1 MALMLVPW
9 VTQAQTL
16 TVADGTTTNEMF
28 PVYGYS
34 GDTPGTTSEF
44 VIPSTTDGMSAMVGK
59 TITSMTFYH
68 SSSEVSIGATFQV
81 YLTEISGTTLSGV
94 LGPGAC
100 TVVYTGSLDQ
110 TGSTMTVTFDDGYVY
125 QGGNLLVGTYITI
138 AGGYPHIFFNGI
150 EATGAAYLSGDWGGY
165 STGSYDFIPKTTF
178 TYETPSA
185 CNKPGAIVLGAV
197 NPTSA
202 AITWTAG
209 GSETSW
215 KVYAND
221 AYVTTVTSPSYTY
234 TSLTPNTDYTLAV
247 TAICGSDESNPRTV
261 TIHTPCVA
269 IDVTSA
275 QSYTASFTTA
285 VPDCWTYAGE
295 GNNWNLQAD
304 LGVYAYSTTYG
315 STVTS
320 QKLVSPLFNIA
331 SGTYWLNYSGQS
343 GNVSY
348 DASTTASLSV
358 YYRTSVDGEWFLL
371 SDATRTG
378 ASSGESLYAEAVIL
392 PAGTCQ
398 LAFEA
403 SVGYYAAAVLSSM
416 TIMEQPSC
424 LPVNNLV
431 VSNITGTTADIT
443 WTAGGEETSW
453 KVYLYDENSNL
464 LTGYPV
470 TVSSPS
476 YTYQNLEGLTTYIMG
491 VKAACTGSDS
501 PLRYGSFTT
510 AVACANGSCE
520 LTFQVTDA
528 WGDGWNGAFIRV
540 TDALTDAVLGDIA
553 NENLNGT
560 QGSGENELNTKTL
573 TVCKGEQLNF
583 SWNTGQYDSEASYV
597 ILNGAGEE
605 VFSGSGAQSTDPFF
619 TLADACPSCFKPTAL
634 TASDETVSGAT
645 LTWTR
650 DTRNEAG
657 ETYTIYNVTDDV
669 VYQTGVTGT
678 SITLTG
684 LNENTNYEFTVTTNC
699 SATDNATALSV
710 TFTTLANCPAPVFEA
725 TDITNVTA
733 HTADVEWTG
742 FTQNDS
748 YKVYYRT
755 AEYVDGISVD
765 FENGSMPAGWTT
777 EGNGTW
783 SVGTGDYST
792 VTGAHGGTKNALIK
806 HGTTGNT
813 TYLVTS
819 AMDLSG
825 RSGMT
830 LNMWYINRSWSG
842 DIDEFGV
849 YYRIDG
855 GAWNEIFATT
865 TAHASWTE
873 LNVNLPSGAY
883 AANCQIGFKMTDSYG
898 YGVGIDDILMG
909 ETIPAGAWQTVP
921 TNTTSTTLTGLASET
936 SYEVKIEGICG
947 GSPADEMSDLQV
959 FTTLPSCMPV
969 DGLAVG
975 EITTNSIALTWSD
988 SYNSGATYIIYM
1000 NGAEY
1005 ATGVTGTSYTAT
1017 GLTANTEY
1025 SFAVKASCGGDDYS
1039 AMTAAI
1045 SARTACEAIAL
1056 PHTWTFEAE
1065 ELQSTTQATALPWC
1079 SYRKVESVTYPNYP
1093 YSYSG
1098 TSYAHESSRSL
1109 YFYGSTSTTYPE
1121 QMAWIMPAVDVTN
1134 FPMNGNRV
1142 TFYARSSST
1151 SYNKTVHVGTLS
1163 NKDDWSTFTEVGSVT
1178 VTGTTHQKYT
1188 VALDN
1193 ATATDAY
1200 VALMVER
1207 SSGNLYVDDLTL
1219 EVMPSCLE
1227 VTDLQVSGKTT
1238 NSITLTWT
1246 DELNPSATYVI
1257 YKDGDVEATNVTG
1270 TSYTATGLTSNTAY
1284 EFAVMA
1290 NCGGDLSVM
1299 TPTVTER
1306 TDCEAITIDVDNPY
1320 VENFNDYTGNATST
1334 SAPTGYPEI
1343 TLPGCWSFVNMSSST
1358 SAYPQAFLS
1367 SSSTYAVDG
1376 NCLFFKSSSTTPLY
1390 AILPEFTEPANNL
1403 RVNFTYRNEGTSTS
1417 NGTLQ
1422 LGYLTDPSDMST
1434 FVLISEFERITT
1446 RTPLQVLVPSEVPA
1460 NARLAFSYVGG
1471 TANNY
1476 YLSIDDVTVEI
1487 KPSCMSVTNIAAADI
1502 TTDGATISWTD
1513 AENTNVTYSVYL
1525 NGTENED
1532 LVATNLTA
1540 TTYTFTGL
1548 APNTNY
1554 VAYVT
1559 PTCSGFNGAEESVSF
1574 TTLQVPAT
1582 LPYTTGFETG
1592 DDMQWTLV
1600 NGTNGW
1606 YFGEAATD
1614 EGNSLYIS
1622 NDGGVSNAYTNSTA
1636 TASYAY
1642 RTINF
1647 AEAGYHTFA
1656 FDWKA
1661 KGETSAWDYMYAWL
1675 VPSSVE
1681 LTANVM
1687 PAGMSTSSMS
1697 GTYCPEGW
1705 YDLTKGAKWNQT
1717 EWMSEKA
1724 VIEVAAAGEY
1734 KLVLMWRND
1743 GSQGTNPPA
1752 AVDNI
1757 VVKAKSAFEP
1767 TDFTAENIS
1776 ATSATLTW
1784 TANPL
1789 NNGTETYTLYNN
1801 NVEVATGITGNN
1813 YTATLTANTDYN
1825 FTLVAVNGGDNSD
1838 AVALGLGVYEYPTQA
1853 GKMVYLGGTI
1863 LNTVGN
1869 TSTMTLYRGL
1879 GDNLTEQANY
1889 TEGTY
1894 LTEALTTYTASN
1906 EWPVYGPM
1914 TVIYMGE
1921 TATSAN
1927 TGVAALTVG
1936 YKCPMVVSRDAV
1948 EETANGAYTWTTPEG
1963 AEYTYENHRD
1973 AALALNENGDIVA
1986 TYTDTVRNAGK
1997 CDSIINTLQLTL
2009 HPDFVI
2015 TVNDAEICEGES
2027 YTLTNADQSESFSY
2041 NATGDYT
2048 VLLHSVY
2055 GADSVVNL
2063 SLQMHPAPVAYI
2075 NGRAEYTMNDYCDNF
2090 ELTLTAGSSI
2100 TGVNYEWEDAST
2112 DAVRT
2117 VTPHINNVY
2126 TLAATDPVTGCSSLT
2141 AATLTVNTQDVPV
2154 LTVDGDAAICFGQSA
2169 TLTVTDA
2176 NAIEGVTFRWRNAAT
2191 DAVVG
2196 VGATLTV
2203 SPTETTVYTV
2213 TAEGACDVT
2222 SEPFTV
2228 TVNPLPVAEVATSA
2242 TVLCAGAELT
2252 ISATEGFAGYEWSNG
2267 ATTATSTFAAAT
2279 TGSYTVTVTDAN
2291 GCVNEFTT
2299 ANVTVNPV
2307 YELNDAQSVCF
2318 TQNPYTWGTQ
2328 TITENGNYDQTF
2340 QTVNGCDSLVH
2351 LTFTFEE
2358 MSVNNT
2364 YREVCQNT
2372 DVTWGETTY
2381 PAVQESATL
2390 TYIDNSG
2397 DCPEQKNLVLT
2408 VNPVKAS
2415 SFEQVVCDSYLWPVS
2430 NETYTESGAYPYT
2443 LQTVKGCDSVV
2454 TMNLTVNY
2462 QNTGIDEQTACD
2474 RYEWIDGNIYT
2485 ESNNTATYTLQN
2497 ALGCD
2502 SVVTLN
2508 LTVNYKNYA
2517 EYAHTECDATSYT
2530 WLDGETYNIDV
2541 EYNESGA
2548 TYTYPGITNAAG
2560 CDSIAVLHLTM
2571 NYVLDTLN
2579 WTNVTECDNYYLDVV
2594 QCDGSIV
2601 REYFAESGDV
2611 VRRTRNAETGRDR
2624 ISRIHLTINNSE
2636 HQTVP
2641 VTACVPYTW
2650 NVSADITIENIN
2662 PVANDT
2668 VISQEL
2674 VNEFGC
2680 NVIKVLRLTVLR
2692 PTENVTPVTL
2702 CQNDSWTDGNNVE
2715 YLAAN
2720 YELGENERVQ
2730 WNATTNAA
2738 GCDSIDYVVFTVNPV
2753 YNVEATLTYCENEFT
2768 NNAITYAN
2776 PNNAAETVELTIP
2789 GALNQVVYNNTVV
2802 ANWTTATGCDSIV
2815 TITYTVNPTRT
2826 ENVDIQSCY
2835 TYTWNETEYN
2845 VSGDYTFNTQTV
2857 DGCDSTAT
2865 LHLTIA
2871 DTVTGIVNIE
2881 ACGEYT
2887 YKGVTY
2893 RESMT
2898 FVEVSEVPAVSGC
2911 DSVTHFVY
2919 NLTPRVMKDVYIVA
2933 NAPYTWDNNVEYS
2946 TSVENIYYDATEP
2959 GGCDSILVLHLTME
2973 QPIVI
2978 CENELPYTTTF
2989 GVTLTEDTTNY
3000 TETIEGVLYDIDY
3013 TVNHNTVETVTVD
3026 NACNSYEWHGMT
3038 YTESGNYTFD
3048 TINANGC
3055 DSTATLA
3062 LTVNVSTDSVLTAV
3076 ACDTYTWSGE
3086 TFTESIDTTI
3096 VGLVNAKGCDSTA
3109 TLHLTI
3115 NKNEGVEETV
3125 VTCVSYTWMGTEYT
3139 ASGDYSI
3146 TFQDANGC
3154 SGDSVLHLTI
3164 NVPTENNLVI
3174 IDTAASTYYNGTYY
3188 ADINEANGG
3197 QPYTFDVLYENG
3209 NAKGCD
3215 STDHVTL
3222 YVTRGTVTDENYN
3235 KCGEFT
3241 WDRNNHT
3248 YAWIDAAERQAN
3260 GNALYK
3266 DITDATAPVYIH
3278 TGENPTAVVTDAMG
3292 VPTQTYVLWL
3302 NMIEANYFDYDLG
3315 TILLSQQ
3322 NSVTVNP
3329 GDTLDAQ
3336 TIDLSEFVAA
3346 KQNATLNV
3354 TLHHTSNYYCE
3365 NVVTYTANLMW
3376 NYDTLDNVYVCNG
3389 QATYDWTEGDETFVE
3404 TLTGDETTFTEIFA
3418 AGTANEMVKTVTVVR
3433 MPAIVP
3439 VDTAAVACDEFTWYG
3454 TTYTET
3460 PAVAPTHLF
3469 QVEHNG
3475 VLCDSTVTLNLTV
3488 NYSTSSVNEVTVC
3501 GTYTWEEKIVAG
3513 AAKVYTESNNT
3524 DTIMLTNN
3532 AGCDSIVTLNL
3543 TIYPVYADT
3552 VMAVACDSYTWTVN
3566 TFNPATGLYDN
3577 VVVGTY
3583 TESSNN
3589 DEVEYVPTQNID
3601 VVIGNSAATTGNS
3614 YLPAYS
3620 LYEYSLT
3627 QQIYTA
3633 DEIGV
3638 SGDINSLTMWL
3649 QNTSSYA
3656 RNWQI
3661 YMKEV
3666 DKSTFASGSDWV
3678 SLTDADL
3685 VASGTI
3691 PNGISSFV
3699 AKTFEF
3705 NTPFS
3710 YTGTGNLLVCV
3721 RDMTGDW
3728 SSGCYANIMAG
3739 NGNQTMYAYR
3749 DGTVYDPTTPGVNG
3763 TLLSSKNVIGLNITT
3778 GGGGA
3783 FMYNAKNQYG
3793 CDSLLTLNLTINNHV
3808 DTGVYDTAC
3817 VSYTW
3822 VANNNAEYTASGDYT
3837 RDITDANDC
3846 AATETLHLTINTPE
3860 LFTRDQYVFGNGI
3873 TINGHFYEAAATG
3886 VAHYTVVLDTVDD
3899 NGCATTVTVELYV
3912 SQYEYVYTN
3921 HVGCGSYTWTVAD
3934 NGDDKVYRTM
3944 TATEAAANPTAL
3956 YWNETDNAPV
3966 LEMPR
3971 HSDGNMI
3978 YVLNLTLNEPSV
3990 TEINVTALASQ
4001 LGTGNIYS
4009 TVDGDIDCSAAVAA
4023 KATTV
4028 ITEEFSMGPHAACDS
4043 IVRYNINVVY
4053 NYDTLAPVTY
4063 CENITTYTDSN
4074 NGEHNIT
4081 VGDNAIDFT
4090 VNADA
4095 DNEMNYHVVVT
4106 VTAHTPSAPQ
4116 VVTACDT
4123 YTWEA
4128 GDGLTYNVS
4137 GTYNWNDD
4145 ENCTAETLQLT
4156 INNHID
4162 ADVNVTICDT
4172 YTWVDNDNAVYTE
4185 SGDYTRDITDVNECA
4200 ATETLHLTINVNAGV
4215 EETVAACDSYSWT
4228 YAADPLTES
4237 NTYTETFTDGN
4248 GCEGTATLHL
4258 TINTNAGIKDT
4269 FASCYTYTWTYQ
4281 SFNAVSNQMEDVSY
4295 TYTESGDKT
4304 ETYVDANGCVGTA
4317 TLNLTINGSESIDTA
4332 FWFGDGS
4339 YRYTGIFTTAT
4350 AHMYTPGDYAGIV
4363 ETVNGVTANGCDSI
4377 YNITLHVGN
4386 NYTHTDAV
4394 RSCATY
4400 TWTRNNTTYARL
4412 TDAQAAEYPTAIYFD
4427 QTNNEPVY
4435 YNPVVVEPRVNDYA
4449 DEYMLDLTL
4458 DAIHEEDVV
4467 VDLPVFPGTLAYG
4480 DSSYN
4485 VALAD
4490 HDMGRVFVD
4499 STFTSDVHFGGVQY
4513 CDSIVHLTVNVI
4525 NNYVDEGVVDL
4536 CYTESSYTWEGES
4549 IVLDANPDVLNEYYI
4564 YHVDAVNDTVKYQK
4578 VIQHPI
4584 QYVTER
4590 RVECDSYEWRGTVY
4604 TESTSGVVRNFTDQ
4618 YGCDS
4623 TVTLV
4628 LTINHTTSSAMGS
4641 EAAPIVAC
4649 DGYEW
4654 ILSNNEAVSPK
4665 YTESGVYTMD
4675 YTSVEG
4681 CPSTD
4686 TLYLTINNSTE
4697 TTVEAEGCGNYT
4709 WMNGDETVGTYTAS
4723 GTYTHTFDGANVAG
4737 CDSTVTLTLT
4747 IHELPAIVYDAPD
4760 DHVCDA
4766 FVWTAQTWNGTEM
4779 VDTVF
4784 ATITET
4790 AYSLYDTAYNEFGCP
4805 IPHYISAVYIDKSSG
4820 RTEAV
4825 ACDNYEWHGTEY
4837 TESGAYEYVNP
4848 TTNACGNPVD
4858 SLYLTINKN
4867 SGHLEEVAIC
4877 NSNLPAAGYEW
4888 NGSYYSTT
4896 GEYYYVYTDDNNCSS
4911 RDTLKLT
4918 IGNVR
4923 TYGRVY
4929 VENCGPYTWDVTGET
4944 FTESTEV
4951 STIMD
4956 GANAVGCDSVIMLYL
4971 TIYEQPVINET
4982 VAICD
4987 NELVDYSWR
4996 GIAIAAAGEYTDFGG
5011 AFSEHCD
5018 SVYNLTLTVN
5028 ERTYSSVDVTYC
5040 DSYEWNGE
5048 TYTESGVY
5056 TYTTTNAAG
5065 CDNIDTLHLTI
5076 NVNNGVEE
5084 TELACD
5090 SYEWNGTNYTESGDY
5105 TVTYQD
5111 ANGCSADSV
5120 LHLTIANSENN
5131 SVSETA
5137 CDSYE
5142 WNGETYTESGT
5153 YTYNYNTPDGCA
5165 GVKTLELTVNSSSSA
5180 EVSDIACDSY
5190 EWNGETYTAS
5200 GVYTYTTTNAAGC
5213 DSVVTLNLTINYN
5226 SNAAFT
5232 ETACDS
5238 YEWNG
5243 TEYITSG
5250 DYTYSYTNAAGC
5262 ASTDTLH
5269 LTVNYSS
5276 DVVTINETACDSYE
5290 WTAGNGETYTES
5302 GAYTYTTTNAAG
5314 CDSTVTLNLTIN
5326 TSNTGEEE
5334 QTACDSYTWN
5344 GETYTESGVYTFNT
5358 TNAAGCDSTATL
5370 NLTINTSNTGVD
5382 VQTACDTYTWI
5393 DNNVYTASNN
5403 TATYTVTNVAGC
5415 DSVVTLNLTINN
5427 SVATSFADEACS
5439 AYVWEGSYYTESGDY
5454 TKTFEAVNGCD
5465 SVVTLTLTIN
5475 QPVAETIT
5483 ETACGSYTWNGIT
5496 YNASGSYTQT
5506 DVAANGCDSVTTLV
5520 LTINQPVTGTFTDAA
5535 CDSYTWNGETYTESG
5550 AYTQT
5555 LTAANGCDSVVTLTL
5570 TINTPANTTE
5580 DVTACESYTW
5590 HGQVYTTNGA
5600 YTFNFTDVNGCAAVA
5615 TLNLTINTPA
5625 NTTETVTACN
5635 SYSWNNQTYT
5645 NSGVYTSTFVD
5656 NNGCNATATL
5666 NLTINNPVNAY
5677 VTATACESYTW
5688 NGQTYYTS
5696 GSYTYTATAANGC
5709 DSVTTLTLTINQPTT
5724 ATVYAEA
5731 CGSYTWN
5738 GQTYTQPGAYNY
5750 TTTGSNG
5757 CDSTVTLLLNLVQPV
5772 QTIINQTACDS
5783 YIWNGTTYTT
5793 SGSYSVTETAANGCD
5808 SVVTLNLTINNS
5820 VSSNFAE
5827 TACNSYTWNG
5837 QAYTTSG
5844 TYTQVFTAHNG
5855 CDSTVTLNL
5864 TINTPTTATVT
5875 ETACSSFDWN
5885 GETYTQSG
5893 SYTYTT
5899 TGANGC
5905 DSVTTLLLTINL
5917 PVYTNLE
5924 VNAEGSYSWN
5934 GETYT
5939 ESGVYTYTTTAAN
5952 GCDSIVTLTLTITP
5966 VYTVTLVSSNE
5977 AWGSVSESGTV
5988 AEYGYFTAEA
5998 TANEGYEF
6006 VAWVNGTDTV
6016 STSSTYIFQV
6026 TEDITLTAVFA
6037 EVQGISTVDM
6047 NNVVIYSNDTRIF
6060 VNGAEGYDVYVY
6072 DVNGRVISRQL
6083 KAADAIEFRMST
6095 TGVYLVKVGNAP
6107 AKRVIVVR

>member
-1 MALMLVPW
+1 MQKFLRTLTLMALMLVPW

-16 TVADGTTTNEMF
+16 TVADGTETHQYVPF
-28 PVYGYS
+28 YGYFA
-34 GDTPGTTSEF
+34 DDDQQNQMIYPA
-44 VIPSTTDGMSAMVGK
+44 TDLSAMVGK
-59 TITSMTFYH
+59 EITQMVFYY
-68 SSSEVSIGATFQV
+68 SSVGSYGSGVGNWTVSLGETSATS
-81 YLTEISGTTLSGV
+81 LSGLDNTTTLTQVFSGN
-94 LGPGAC
+94 
-100 TVVYTGSLDQ
+100 LDALFDATEQ
-110 TGSTMTVTFDDGYVY
+110 TLTITFDDGYTY
-125 QGGNLLVGTYITI
+125 NGGNLLVEFSHSASSYRD
-138 AGGYPHIFFNGI
+138 YYFYGI
-150 EATGAAYLSGDWGGY
+150 EATGAAYCYNSVW
-165 STGSYDFIPKTTF
+165 DFLPKTTF
-178 TYETPSA
+178 SYETPSA
-185 CNKPGAIVLGAV
+185 CAKPTGLAV
-197 NPTSA
+197 NYNGGTTAQISWTSTASAWNISVNGTVTPVTTNPYTLTNLSLSTTYEVMVQADCGSNGTSA
-202 AITWTAG
+202 WT
-209 GSETSW
+209 
-215 KVYAND
+215 N
-221 AYVTTVTSPSYTY
+221 
-234 TSLTPNTDYTLAV
+234 AV
-247 TAICGSDESNPRTV
+247 
-261 TIHTPCVA
+261 
-269 IDVTSA
+269 
-275 QSYTASFTTA
+275 SFTT
-285 VPDCWTYAGE
+285 PDCWGGHLVTYTM
-295 GNNWNLQAD
+295 ND
-304 LGVYAYSTTYG
+304 
-315 STVTS
+315 
-320 QKLVSPLFNIA
+320 
-331 SGTYWLNYSGQS
+331 
-343 GNVSY
+343 SY
-348 DASTTASLSV
+348 
-358 YYRTSVDGEWFLL
+358 
-371 SDATRTG
+371 
-378 ASSGESLYAEAVIL
+378 
-392 PAGTCQ
+392 
-398 LAFEA
+398 
-403 SVGYYAAAVLSSM
+403 
-416 TIMEQPSC
+416 
-424 LPVNNLV
+424 
-431 VSNITGTTADIT
+431 
-443 WTAGGEETSW
+443 
-453 KVYLYDENSNL
+453 
-464 LTGYPV
+464 
-470 TVSSPS
+470 
-476 YTYQNLEGLTTYIMG
+476 
-491 VKAACTGSDS
+491 
-501 PLRYGSFTT
+501 
-510 AVACANGSCE
+510 
-520 LTFQVTDA
+520 
-528 WGDGWNGAFIRV
+528 GDGWNGAAILV
-540 TDALTDAVLGDIA
+540 TDACGNVVETLTMNSGSSNSGSLSLCGEYYKFVWQTGSYDSECSFTFSEGGSTLFTTPSSVSDGLVLGTTGINPCPDPTGLA
-553 NENLNGT
+553 AG
-560 QGSGENELNTKTL
+560 TL
-573 TVCKGEQLNF
+573 TVNSADLSWTENGTATAWQLC
-583 SWNTGQYDSEASYV
+583 V
-597 ILNGAGEE
+597 NG
-605 VFSGSGAQSTDPFF
+605 
-619 TLADACPSCFKPTAL
+619 
-634 TASDETVSGAT
+634 DETN
-645 LTWTR
+645 LI
-650 DTRNEAG
+650 N
-657 ETYTIYNVTDDV
+657 
-669 VYQTGVTGT
+669 
-678 SITLTG
+678 
-684 LNENTNYEFTVTTNC
+684 VTTNPFTL
-699 SATDNATALSV
+699 TDLAENTDYTVKLRANCGEKQSCWTEDIN
-710 TFTTLANCPAPVFEA
+710 FTTLANCVAPTNATASNITAHDATISWTSEGNNFIIMMGEEDLAARADFETGAVPANFTTTTSYPFTAVENTHSGAYCAKSSNEGVNSSTSDMVIEVALANAGTVTFSAMVSSESNWDKAYFSIDGTVQSNLNGISGAGSWIDYSYPLAAGTHTLRWYYTKDASASGNDDRFYVDDIVVSAGVSSWNNFTATASPYTFTGLDGETAYQVKVVNVCTSGNSDPSNTVAFTTEVACPAP
-725 TDITNVTA
+725 
-733 HTADVEWTG
+733 TG
-742 FTQNDS
+742 LAASNPTTS
-748 YKVYYRT
+748 
-755 AEYVDGISVD
+755 SVD
-765 FENGSMPAGWTT
+765 LAWTENGSATAWQICV
-777 EGNGTW
+777 NG
-783 SVGTGDYST
+783 
-792 VTGAHGGTKNALIK
+792 
-806 HGTTGNT
+806 
-813 TYLVTS
+813 
-819 AMDLSG
+819 
-825 RSGMT
+825 
-830 LNMWYINRSWSG
+830 
-842 DIDEFGV
+842 DET
-849 YYRIDG
+849 
-855 GAWNEIFATT
+855 NLTNATT
-865 TAHASWTE
+865 
-873 LNVNLPSGAY
+873 NP
-883 AANCQIGFKMTDSYG
+883 F
-898 YGVGIDDILMG
+898 
-909 ETIPAGAWQTVP
+909 
-921 TNTTSTTLTGLASET
+921 TLTGLAEYT
-936 SYEVKIEGICG
+936 EYTIKVRANCG
-947 GSPADEMSDLQV
+947 GIDGVSEWSNTETITTLAGCQAVQNLAYSDLTAEGVTLSWTDPNSGSNTYTVTNVTTSEVLTTNCATTTFDVTGLTAQTLYTFSVAVNCATATSDVATVAVTTPCAAVTIPFTENFDSHTTSTSAATGVQPDCWTLAHKDVSWTAASYNPQISYGTSNAHSGSYSLRLYYRGIYAMPPVNVNVNQLQLHFWVKQTLAAYQLEVGVMSDLNDASTFVPIETINNTSTSAYEEHTIYFNQYTGNGRYIA
-959 FTTLPSCMPV
+959 FHNITTNTYNYSYNYIDDITVDYLPSCFPV
-969 DGLAVG
+969 SNLAADV
-975 EITTNSIALTWSD
+975 TSSSVTLSWTDAS
-988 SYNSGATYIIYM
+988 NSGATYTVYDMSDNSVIEA
-1000 NGAEY
+1000 NVN
-1005 ATGVTGTSYTAT
+1005 ATTYTV
-1017 GLTANTEY
+1017 GNLTANTPYE
-1025 SFAVKASCGGDDYS
+1025 FGVRANCS
-1039 AMTAAI
+1039 ATDESDMTTI
-1045 SARTACEAIAL
+1045 STRTACGSETIPFTEDFSASLASNPCWSGATGTTAAQVFAGTALTFTAPSQWNFISTTHDGLPGGHYYRNVFGSSVKTWMITPEIDLTTAASAQLSFDVALTDYNNAAL
-1056 PHTWTFEAE
+1056 PDANGDTNTSQAFMVIISTDGGNTW
-1065 ELQSTTQATALPWC
+1065 LQSNATIWQNA
-1079 SYRKVESVTYPNYP
+1079 SQDDRGE
-1093 YSYSG
+1093 YSY
-1098 TSYAHESSRSL
+1098 AAL
-1109 YFYGSTSTTYPE
+1109 ASTTYLNKVVNLNQYLGQTIRIAFYCQSIWSGGDNDLHIDNIAVTEVPE
-1121 QMAWIMPAVDVTN
+1121 CSPIANLTVSDVTTN
-1134 FPMNGNRV
+1134 SAVLTWADNDN
-1142 TFYARSSST
+1142 
-1151 SYNKTVHVGTLS
+1151 
-1163 NKDDWSTFTEVGSVT
+1163 
-1178 VTGTTHQKYT
+1178 
-1188 VALDN
+1188 DN
-1193 ATATDAY
+1193 ATYT
-1200 VALMVER
+1200 VKNGNVVVE
-1207 SSGNLYVDDLTL
+1207 SG
-1219 EVMPSCLE
+1219 
-1227 VTDLQVSGKTT
+1227 
-1238 NSITLTWT
+1238 I
-1246 DELNPSATYVI
+1246 
-1257 YKDGDVEATNVTG
+1257 
-1270 TSYTATGLTSNTAY
+1270 
-1284 EFAVMA
+1284 
-1290 NCGGDLSVM
+1290 
-1299 TPTVTER
+1299 
-1306 TDCEAITIDVDNPY
+1306 
-1320 VENFNDYTGNATST
+1320 
-1334 SAPTGYPEI
+1334 
-1343 TLPGCWSFVNMSSST
+1343 
-1358 SAYPQAFLS
+1358 
-1367 SSSTYAVDG
+1367 
-1376 NCLFFKSSSTTPLY
+1376 
-1390 AILPEFTEPANNL
+1390 
-1403 RVNFTYRNEGTSTS
+1403 
-1417 NGTLQ
+1417 
-1422 LGYLTDPSDMST
+1422 
-1434 FVLISEFERITT
+1434 
-1446 RTPLQVLVPSEVPA
+1446 
-1460 NARLAFSYVGG
+1460 
-1471 TANNY
+1471 
-1476 YLSIDDVTVEI
+1476 
-1487 KPSCMSVTNIAAADI
+1487 
-1502 TTDGATISWTD
+1502 
-1513 AENTNVTYSVYL
+1513 
-1525 NGTENED
+1525 
-1532 LVATNLTA
+1532 TA
-1540 TTYTFTGL
+1540 TTYTLTGL
-1548 APNTNY
+1548 TPNTTY
-1554 VAYVT
+1554 TFAVVANCAVD
-1559 PTCSGFNGAEESVSF
+1559 AEPVEVNV

-1622 NDGGVSNAYTNSTA
+1622 NDNGVSNDYTKTTSSN
-1636 TASYAY
+1636 SYAY
-1642 RTINF
+1642 RMFDI
-1647 AEAGYHTFA
+1647 ADAGYYTFA

-1661 KGETSAWDYMYAWL
+1661 YGESNYDYMRVFVA
-1675 VPSSVE
+1675 PA
-1681 LTANVM
+1681 TANA
-1687 PAGMSTSSMS
+1687 AGYTPSTS
-1697 GTYCPEGW
+1697 GTPTGW
-1705 YDLTKGAKWNQT
+1705 YALDGGSKLNLVSDWQNAKKMLNL
-1717 EWMSEKA
+1717 E
-1724 VIEVAAAGEY
+1724 AGSY
-1734 KLVLMWRND
+1734 QLVFVWRND
-1743 GSQGTNPPA
+1743 NSQGTNPPA

-1801 NVEVATGITGNN
+1801 NVEVVTGITGNN

-1825 FTLVAVNGGDNSD
+1825 FSLVAVNGGDNSD
-1838 AVALGLGVYEYPTQA
+1838 AVALGLGVYEYPTQD

-1879 GDNLTEQANY
+1879 GADLTEQANY

-1906 EWPVYGPM
+1906 DWPVYGPM

-1927 TGVAALTVG
+1927 TGVAALTPG

-2015 TVNDAEICEGES
+2015 TVNDAEICEGET

-2041 NATGDYT
+2041 TATGDYT

-2126 TLAATDPVTGCSSLT
+2126 TLTATDPVTGCSSLT

-2541 EYNESGA
+2541 EYNENGA

-2650 NVSADITIENIN
+2650 NVSSDITIENIN

-2702 CQNDSWTDGNNVE
+2702 CQNDSWTDDNNVE

-2776 PNNAAETVELTIP
+2776 PNNAAETIELTIP

-2898 FVEVSEVPAVSGC
+2898 FVEESGVAISGC

-2919 NLTPRVMKDVYIVA
+2919 HITPRVMKDVYVVA
-2933 NAPYTWDNNVEYS
+2933 NAPYTWDNGETYTAAVDG
-2946 TSVENIYYDATEP
+2946 IYYDATEP

-2978 CENELPYTTTF
+2978 CEGSFPYNTGY
-2989 GVTLTEDTTNY
+2989 GVTIDPLHDY
-3000 TETIEGVLYDIDY
+3000 TESYAAGQEYSTSWGSDIPTNSFSWGVKYEANQPIASYRVQNVSFLYTNSQAGAYTFNVYTDGDNAPANLKSSKTVTFESTDASGWKTVTLDVPVDVDNQTMWVTITATGLSAPAASFAYAETDMPNSDWFNEDGNWDHLHNYSAHSWMIATGISADPNQGVWFNNDPNGNDTIIYY
-3013 TVNHNTVETVTVD
+3013 TVNRNSFEGMEAT
-3026 NACNSYEWHGMT
+3026 ACNSYEWNNQT
-3038 YTESGNYTFD
+3038 YTESGIYTFGSTD
-3048 TINANGC
+3048 INGC
-3055 DSTATLA
+3055 DSTAVLT
-3062 LTVNVSTDSVLTAV
+3062 LTVNVSTDSVLTDV
-3076 ACDTYTWSGE
+3076 ACDSYTWSGIN
-3086 TFTESIDTTI
+3086 FTESADTTL
-3096 VGLVNAKGCDSTA
+3096 VGLTNAAGCDSTA

-3115 NKNEGVEETV
+3115 NVNEGTTETV
-3125 VTCVSYTWMGTEYT
+3125 AACNSYEWQYMDTPLTTSGTYNVDYYDGNNCLGQHNLTLTVNYT
-3139 ASGDYSI
+3139 
-3146 TFQDANGC
+3146 
-3154 SGDSVLHLTI
+3154 
-3164 NVPTENNLVI
+3164 TENTFDSIVN
-3174 IDTAASTYYNGTYY
+3174 AASTYYNGNYY

-3197 QPYTFDVLYENG
+3197 QPYTFDVTHTETDANG
-3209 NAKGCD
+3209 CPII
-3215 STDHVTL
+3215 DHVTL
-3222 YVTRGTVTDENYN
+3222 YVTRGTVIDTNINMCGNY
-3235 KCGEFT
+3235 T
-3241 WDRNNHT
+3241 WINGHT
-3248 YAWIDAAERQAN
+3248 YAWIDAAERAAN

-3266 DITDATAPVYIH
+3266 DITDETPVYIH
-3278 TGENPTAVVTDAMG
+3278 TGENPTFIIANASG
-3292 VPTQTYVLWL
+3292 VADTTFVLWL
-3302 NMIEANYFDYDLG
+3302 NMIEANYFTYALG
-3315 TILLSQQ
+3315 DIMLSDV
-3322 NSVTVNP
+3322 NSITVNP
-3329 GDTLDAQ
+3329 SDSPNAYEYDVIDSQ
-3336 TIDLSEFVAA
+3336 TIDLAPYIAA
-3346 KQNATLNV
+3346 KQSV
-3354 TLHHTSNYYCE
+3354 PDFSITLHHTSTYYCE
-3365 NVVTYTANLMW
+3365 NVVTYTANLIY
-3376 NYDTLDNVYVCNG
+3376 NFD
-3389 QATYDWTEGDETFVE
+3389 
-3404 TLTGDETTFTEIFA
+3404 
-3418 AGTANEMVKTVTVVR
+3418 
-3433 MPAIVP
+3433 
-3439 VDTAAVACDEFTWYG
+3439 
-3454 TTYTET
+3454 
-3460 PAVAPTHLF
+3460 
-3469 QVEHNG
+3469 
-3475 VLCDSTVTLNLTV
+3475 TV
-3488 NYSTSSVNEVTVC
+3488 NPVTVC
-3501 GTYTWEEKIVAG
+3501 DVTSWTDPVDGVHTVTIG
-3513 AAKVYTESNNT
+3513 AANDIDYITT
-3524 DTIMLTNN
+3524 DN
-3532 AGCDSIVTLNL
+3532 
-3543 TIYPVYADT
+3543 
-3552 VMAVACDSYTWTVN
+3552 WHHH
-3566 TFNPATGLYDN
+3566 
-3577 VVVGTY
+3577 VVV
-3583 TESSNN
+3583 
-3589 DEVEYVPTQNID
+3589 
-3601 VVIGNSAATTGNS
+3601 
-3614 YLPAYS
+3614 
-3620 LYEYSLT
+3620 
-3627 QQIYTA
+3627 
-3633 DEIGV
+3633 
-3638 SGDINSLTMWL
+3638 
-3649 QNTSSYA
+3649 
-3656 RNWQI
+3656 
-3661 YMKEV
+3661 
-3666 DKSTFASGSDWV
+3666 
-3678 SLTDADL
+3678 
-3685 VASGTI
+3685 
-3691 PNGISSFV
+3691 
-3699 AKTFEF
+3699 
-3705 NTPFS
+3705 
-3710 YTGTGNLLVCV
+3710 
-3721 RDMTGDW
+3721 
-3728 SSGCYANIMAG
+3728 
-3739 NGNQTMYAYR
+3739 
-3749 DGTVYDPTTPGVNG
+3749 
-3763 TLLSSKNVIGLNITT
+3763 
-3778 GGGGA
+3778 
-3783 FMYNAKNQYG
+3783 
-3793 CDSLLTLNLTINNHV
+3793 
-3808 DTGVYDTAC
+3808 
-3817 VSYTW
+3817 
-3822 VANNNAEYTASGDYT
+3822 
-3837 RDITDANDC
+3837 
-3846 AATETLHLTINTPE
+3846 
-3860 LFTRDQYVFGNGI
+3860 
-3873 TINGHFYEAAATG
+3873 
-3886 VAHYTVVLDTVDD
+3886 
-3899 NGCATTVTVELYV
+3899 
-3912 SQYEYVYTN
+3912 
-3921 HVGCGSYTWTVAD
+3921 
-3934 NGDDKVYRTM
+3934 
-3944 TATEAAANPTAL
+3944 
-3956 YWNETDNAPV
+3956 
-3966 LEMPR
+3966 
-3971 HSDGNMI
+3971 
-3978 YVLNLTLNEPSV
+3978 
-3990 TEINVTALASQ
+3990 NVTAR
-4001 LGTGNIYS
+4001 TTS
-4009 TVDGDIDCSAAVAA
+4009 T
-4023 KATTV
+4023 
-4028 ITEEFSMGPHAACDS
+4028 
-4043 IVRYNINVVY
+4043 
-4053 NYDTLAPVTY
+4053 
-4063 CENITTYTDSN
+4063 
-4074 NGEHNIT
+4074 
-4081 VGDNAIDFT
+4081 
-4090 VNADA
+4090 
-4095 DNEMNYHVVVT
+4095 
-4106 VTAHTPSAPQ
+4106 PQ
-4116 VVTACDT
+4116 VATACDT
-4123 YTWEA
+4123 YTWTA
-4128 GDGLTYNVS
+4128 GDGQTYTIS
-4137 GTYNWNDD
+4137 GNYPWNDD
-4145 ENCTAETLQLT
+4145 VNCTAETLQLT
-4156 INNHID
+4156 INNSNAAND
-4162 ADVNVTICDT
+4162 TKVACDT
-4172 YTWVDNDNAVYTE
+4172 YTWINGTTYTASNTTDTVMLTNVAGCDSTVTLNLTINNSNTGVDNQVACDSYTWINGTTYTASNTTDTAMRTNVAGCDSVVTLNLTINHNSGNTATVAQCLTYTWNALDGLTYTYNGAVQ
-4185 SGDYTRDITDVNECA
+4185 SGDYVVSYNDANTCPGYD
-4200 ATETLHLTINVNAGV
+4200 TLHLTIYDTVNTSSERFEYGNGFTFHGSFYTPRLDGTDSVYTIVYDTVDANNCAIKDTLTLHVSQYIYTYINKVECGSYTWTAAENGNDHTYRTLTADEIAANPTAAFYDVTANAAVANMQQNVSAGNIYVLNLTLNEAIVHELATINVPMSQLVSGNYTTTDGFNRVIDCNEAVTAGQTMLITKDFSMDEEGMGPFPACDSIVRYFINVIYNYVTDDTVGPLCAATTYEVVPGDERTISVGDNTLIYVLNAGLV
-4215 EETVAACDSYSWT
+4215 TEEVHTVVVTNKARTTSAPQVVTVCDTYTWTAGDNETYTTSGSYTWNNNDAAICSLETLNLTVNSSNASVDPHVACDTYTWINGTTYTASNTTDTVMRTNVAGCDSTVTLNLTINNSNTGVDNQVACDSYTWINGTTYTASNTTDTAMRTNVAGCDSVVTLNLTINTNEGSEETVANCYT
-4228 YAADPLTES
+4228 YTWNVPTYVYDDVTKAYVAGTDIS
-4237 NTYTETFTDGN
+4237 NTYTE
-4248 GCEGTATLHL
+4248 
-4258 TINTNAGIKDT
+4258 
-4269 FASCYTYTWTYQ
+4269 
-4281 SFNAVSNQMEDVSY
+4281 
-4295 TYTESGDKT
+4295 SGVKT
-4304 ETYVDANGCVGTA
+4304 VDYVDANGCSGTA

-4400 TWTRNNTTYARL
+4400 TWNRNNTTYARL

-4467 VDLPVFPGTLAYG
+4467 VDLPVFPGTLTYG

-4604 TESTSGVVRNFTDQ
+4604 TENTSGVVRNFTDQ

-4628 LTINHTTSSAMGS
+4628 LTINHTTSNAMGS

-4825 ACDNYEWHGTEY
+4825 ACDSYEWHGTEY

-4867 SGHLEEVAIC
+4867 SGHMDEVAIC

-4896 GEYYYVYTDDNNCSS
+4896 GEYYYDYADDNSCAST
-4911 RDTLKLT
+4911 DTLRLT

-4982 VAICD
+4982 VVICD

-4996 GIAIAAAGEYTDFGG
+4996 GIAIDAAGEYTDFGG
-5011 AFSEHCD
+5011 AYSEHCD

-5028 ERTYSSVDVTYC
+5028 ERTYSSVDVAYC

-5403 TATYTVTNVAGC
+5403 TATYTLTNAAGC

-5427 SVATSFADEACS
+5427 SVATSFADEACN
-5439 AYVWEGSYYTESGDY
+5439 AYVWEGSYYTESGAY
-5454 TKTFEAVNGCD
+5454 TKTFEAANGCD

-5496 YNASGSYTQT
+5496 YNASGNYTQT

-5520 LTINQPVTGTFTDAA
+5520 LTINQPVTGAFTDEA
-5535 CDSYTWNGETYTESG
+5535 CESYTWNGETYTESG

-5555 LTAANGCDSVVTLTL
+5555 FTAANGCDSVVTLTL
-5570 TINTPANTTE
+5570 TINAPANTTE

-5600 YTFNFTDVNGCAAVA
+5600 YTYNFTDNNGCAAVA

-5656 NNGCNATATL
+5656 ANGCNATATL
-5666 NLTINNPVNAY
+5666 SLTINNPVNATFT
-5677 VTATACESYTW
+5677 VTECESYTW
-5688 NGQTYYTS
+5688 HGQVYTVS
-5696 GSYTYTATAANGC
+5696 GNYTYTTTAANGC
-5709 DSVTTLTLTINQPTT
+5709 DSIETLVLTINQPTT
-5724 ATVYAEA
+5724 ATEYAEA

-5738 GQTYTQPGAYNY
+5738 GTTYTQPGAYPY

-5885 GETYTQSG
+5885 GETYTTSG

-5924 VNAEGSYSWN
+5924 ANAEGSYSWN

-5952 GCDSIVTLTLTITP
+5952 GCDSVVTLTLTITP
-5966 VYTVTLVSSNE
+5966 VYTVTLVSQNE
-5977 AWGSVSESGTV
+5977 AWGSVSESGTI
-5988 AEYGYFTAEA
+5988 AENGYFTATA

-6006 VAWVNGTDTV
+6006 VAWLNSNDTV

-6037 EVQGISTVDM
+6037 EVQGISAVDM
-6047 NNVVIYSNDTRIF
+6047 NNVVIYSTDSRIF

-6072 DVNGRVISRQL
+6072 DVNGRVINRQM
-6083 KAADAIEFRMST
+6083 KAADAIEFRMTT

-6107 AKRVIVVR
+6107 AKRVVVVR